1 MGLGGPGRTRV
12 RLGRFL
18 GFSQEFLDLCLTYVL
33 RLCNNVDMQQARE
46 GVRSMLRTLIGAAGF
61 GALYCV
67 YVALGYVLATID
79 TVTGV
84 LA

>member
-1 MGLGGPGRTRV
+1 
-12 RLGRFL
+12 
-18 GFSQEFLDLCLTYVL
+18 
-33 RLCNNVDMQQARE
+33 
-46 GVRSMLRTLIGAAGF
+46 MLRTLIGAAGF